1 MRTTTYG
8 FKKIV
13 TFLVTSV
20 LVFALFQDVSCADA
34 LEDTEGKKEDVQAML
49 HSLSLFVL
57 ASEILGYM
65 RDGAGGISTLES
77 KYSDHPGWIPA
88 FGQAQYDEENDVLLV
103 PLGEC
108 MWKVFTGHQGEIR
121 FSLLLP
127 QDNDLDLMDRS
138 ILMQH
143 LFRLGNTAILSKN
156 REQADRHFRVA
167 ESLLAPEMT
176 NTAKV
181 QRHPRKAQLKVE
193 PAVGQEL

>member
-1 MRTTTYG
+1 M
-8 FKKIV
+8 
-13 TFLVTSV
+13 VTSV
-20 LVFALFQDVSCADA
+20 IVFVMFIGVSLAA
-34 LEDTEGKKEDVQAML
+34 SPEDGEDKEDKKEDVQVML

-65 RDGAGGISTLES
+65 RDGAGEVSDLEK

-88 FGQAQYDEENDVLLV
+88 FGRAQYDEENDVLLV

-127 QDNDLDLMDRS
+127 QDKHLDDMDRC

-143 LFRLGNTAILSKN
+143 LFHLGNAAVLSKN

-167 ESLLAPEMT
+167 ESLLMPET
-176 NTAKV
+176 SKASPL
-181 QRHPRKAQLKVE
+181 QRPPRKARLK
-193 PAVGQEL
+193 PDAGLGHEL